1 MAALGTAESAQTS
14 PEYIYKIAPS
24 TPVPDTMDHEDDGAS
39 AVLPSSG
46 LDTSSNFIHMSTAS
60 QIPGTLGRFFQI
72 DPVKSN
78 VVFLLRVKSRPF
90 EKQDGVL
97 KWESP
102 DASVCGPRPGEG
114 LFPHLYLD
122 GMSVEADTSGISPMQ
137 GKQSR
142 RLWLRKDEVESVQK
156 VEVNAG
162 NDGGWGAALK
172 PLQDWLV

>member
-1 MAALGTAESAQTS
+1 MAAFGTAESAQTS

-24 TPVPDTMDHEDDGAS
+24 TSVPDMLDQEGDGAS
-39 AVLPSSG
+39 PVLPSSG
-46 LDTSSNFIHMSTAS
+46 LDTSSNFIHMSTAP
-60 QIPGTLGRFFQI
+60 QIPGTLDRFFQV
-72 DPVKSN
+72 DPAKCN
-78 VVFLLRVKSRPF
+78 AVFLLRVKSRPF

-122 GMSVEADTSGISPMQ
+122 GMNVAAAGDGVPPMQ

-162 NDGGWGAALK
+162 NEGGWSAALK
-172 PLQDWLV
+172 PLHDWLV